1 MIDNFDIASALMK
14 PFEDKLKRMSD
25 EQAEMMV
32 WNQCAEMGKALFTP
46 YVICKRMELRHD
58 MTNHRRVIAI
68 LNRLEKLGRIEHAEN
83 VNSGDSIVKLYR
95 VVSCDG

>member
-32 WNQCAEMGKALFTP
+32 WNHCADMGRALFTAH
-46 YVICKRMELRHD
+46 VICRRVQLGNGMNDAK
-58 MTNHRRVIAI
+58 RVIAI
-68 LNRLEKLGRIEHAEN
+68 LERLESLGRIEHAEN
-83 VNSGDSIVKLYR
+83 VNSGDSVVKLYR